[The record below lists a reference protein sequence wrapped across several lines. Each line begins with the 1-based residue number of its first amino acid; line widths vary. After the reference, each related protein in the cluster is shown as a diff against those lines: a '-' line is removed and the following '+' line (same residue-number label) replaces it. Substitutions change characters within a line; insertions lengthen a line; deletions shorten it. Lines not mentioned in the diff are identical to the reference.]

1 MSERNSPFPVYFE
14 PSFPNLYG
22 AQLIAAIINTFFFG
36 AAFLLVLQYFNRHS
50 RNDSI
55 YIKVTVGALIFF
67 ATLQTI
73 ACTHQAYDAF
83 ILNFG
88 KPERFNIIVF
98 SAPLGFICSY
108 VTAFVAQLFFATRI
122 WIASQH
128 FGPQFRLPVIPVIL
142 LACLQFGAGV
152 AQTSLMFESGTYE
165 RLNLK
170 TITLIETTCIQGASA
185 ALCDIIITATLC
197 WIFRSHRT
205 GIARTNT
212 LVEKL
217 SIYAI
222 NRAAATSV
230 AVLLD
235 VFLYYFCSGTYYFL
249 IPLLVST
256 HLYVLSAVTVL
267 TTREG
272 LREDIEGS
280 FHISHLVMSHGQSQ
294 PRSEDPSLPH
304 SSTGNDIELVEDG
317 KEKVRD
323 TRV

>member
-14 PSFPNLYG
+14 PTFKNLYG
-22 AQLIAAIINTFFFG
+22 AQLIAAIINTFFYG
-36 AAFLLVLQYFNRHS
+36 TALLLVIQYFRRHS
-50 RNDSI
+50 RNDPL
-55 YIKVTVGALIFF
+55 YIKSVVGLLIFF

-73 ACTHQAYDAF
+73 SCTHQAYDAF

-98 SAPLGFICSY
+98 SAPLAFLCSY
-108 VTAFVAQLFFATRI
+108 VAAFIAQLFFASRI

-128 FGPQFRLPVIPVIL
+128 FGARYRVPVVPVVL
-142 LACLQFGAGV
+142 LACLQLGAGI
-152 AQTSLMFESGTYE
+152 AQAALMFQSGTYE

-170 TITLIETTCIQGASA
+170 TITLIQTTCIQGASA

-205 GIARTNT
+205 GITRTNN
-212 LVEKL
+212 LVDKL
-217 SIYAI
+217 SVYAI
-222 NRAAATSV
+222 NRAAATSL

-272 LREDIEGS
+272 LREDVDTS
-280 FHISHLVMSHGQSQ
+280 FHLSQLVMSNHTSDG
-294 PRSEDPSLPH
+294 EPSIPH
-304 SSTGNDIELVEDG
+304 TVSANDIELVEKG
-317 KEKVRD
+317 KETPD